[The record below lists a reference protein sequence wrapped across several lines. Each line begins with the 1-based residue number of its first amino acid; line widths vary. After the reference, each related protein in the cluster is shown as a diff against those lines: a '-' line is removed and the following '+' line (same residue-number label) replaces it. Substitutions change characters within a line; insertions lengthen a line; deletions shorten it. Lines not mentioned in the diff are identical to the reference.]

1 MNNTIQKL
9 DKLLTRYCDALET
22 GNIKKQEVIYNEFLE
37 LKKDAKTNLDSLSK
51 PDKKTFKMLCSEF
64 RVLSSEQE
72 RNKLFAGID
81 KSKSKPKPQTQ
92 NFQNNEEYLSEAKNQ
107 ALNTTSVLKT
117 TLQELVEV
125 TDIANNA
132 LVTINMDN
140 NKLQNATNSMDVIQS
155 QSKISMKLITGTLKR
170 IYTDK
175 LIIMFTFIVVC
186 LIIVILLFKYKIIV

>member
-1 MNNTIQKL
+1 
-9 DKLLTRYCDALET
+9 
-22 GNIKKQEVIYNEFLE
+22 
-37 LKKDAKTNLDSLSK
+37 LSK